1 MTTLYYQ
8 KILLINIIIA
18 ILSSLSN
25 LWSVDTDGTKKLGL
39 FYYCDYGKCMKYN
52 DKHVSFDL
60 KLIYVFL
67 ILSNI
72 FMILALDK
80 DFINKQYL
88 AASILCSLSV
98 SFIWLMSND
107 VGYTHECLT
116 IKSTCC
122 QCVNKYS
129 FYIYFTTSVISLLI
143 FNNL

>member
-1 MTTLYYQ
+1 MTTSLYYQ

-39 FYYCDYGKCMKYN
+39 FYYCDYGKCFKYN

-72 FMILALDK
+72 FIILALNK
-80 DFINKQYL
+80 DINKQYL
-88 AASILCSLSV
+88 AASILCSICV
-98 SFIWLMSND
+98 SLIWLISND
-107 VGYTHECLT
+107 VGYTYECLT
-116 IKSTCC
+116 IPSTCC

-129 FYIYFTTSVISLLI
+129 FYTYFTTTVISLLI

>member
-39 FYYCDYGKCMKYN
+39 FYYCDYGKCIKYK
-52 DKHVSFDL
+52 DKDISLDL
-60 KLIYVFL
+60 KLIYSCL

-72 FMILALDK
+72 FMILSIKNSL
-80 DFINKQYL
+80 NKQYL
-88 AASILCSLSV
+88 AASILCSICV
-98 SFIWLMSND
+98 SLIWLLSND
-107 VGYTHECLT
+107 VGYTYECLT
-116 IKSTCC
+116 IPSTCC

>member
-8 KILLINIIIA
+8 KILLINTIIA

-39 FYYCDYGKCMKYN
+39 FYYCDYDKCMKYK
-52 DKHVSFDL
+52 DKDVSFDL
-60 KLIYVFL
+60 KLIYSCL

-72 FMILALDK
+72 FMILSIKNSL
-80 DFINKQYL
+80 NKQYL

-129 FYIYFTTSVISLLI
+129 FYIYFTTTVISLLI